1 MSTELEQQLRGAMER
16 FTEDVR
22 LPPGLAVKAHRHQ
35 QKRRMTTRAVAAAGT
50 ATAVAAAVA
59 VAGAA
64 GAFGSASHP
73 PVQTAYTAYVIS
85 HVEHALAAPRLGNLV
100 EADRTVYPRGS
111 TLQPFPH
118 DLKITAGGA
127 GVRAPWGV
135 GYTLRWIYHG
145 SISLSSFTASGQQVF
160 DWGIT
165 PAHGNTTVIYGNR
178 TWWTAPALGGQGGSG
193 SPSCIQ
199 GRVIS
204 LGGGAGN
211 GWPAFIRSQL
221 ACGAYAVAGRQVIG
235 GVNTIKIT
243 GASGQFTFWVDPGT
257 YLPVQ
262 MTTGQ
267 KRTEFHW
274 LAPTRAN
281 LAKLRVTV
289 PAGFRQVPAPAVP
302 AAQAP

>member
-50 ATAVAAAVA
+50 AAAVAAAVA

-73 PVQTAYTAYVIS
+73 PVRTAYTVYVIS
-85 HVEHALAAPRLGNLV
+85 HVEHALAAPRLGNLI
-100 EADRTVYPRGS
+100 EADRTVYPPGS

-118 DLKITAGGA
+118 DLLGKAGGA
-127 GVRAPWGV
+127 GVSSPWDV
-135 GYTLRWIYHG
+135 GSTLHWIYHG
-145 SISLSSFTASGQQVF
+145 SISFSSFTASGQRVF

-165 PAHGNTTVIYGNR
+165 PGHGNTTVIYGNR
-178 TWWTAPALGGQGGSG
+178 TWWTAPAPGGHGGSG
-193 SPSCIQ
+193 PAGCLRGS
-199 GRVIS
+199 VIS
-204 LGGGAGN
+204 LARGAGN
-211 GWPAFIRSQL
+211 GWPGFIRSQL
-221 ACGAYAVAGRQVIG
+221 ACGAYTVAGRQVIG

-243 GASGQFTFWVDPGT
+243 GASGRFTFWVDPGT

-262 MTTGQ
+262 MTMGQ
-267 KRTEFHW
+267 EQTEFHW
-274 LAPTRAN
+274 LAPTPAN
-281 LAKLRVTV
+281 LARLKVTV
-289 PAGFRQVPAPAVP
+289 PAGFRHVPAPAAP
-302 AAQAP
+302 PGQAP